1 MATSDKNN
9 FEKAY
14 NNLSKIIANLDNYT
28 NKEVLKDRLEQ
39 VQLLLE
45 NVKLD

>member
-14 NNLSKIIANLDNYT
+14 NMLSKIISNLDNYT

-39 VQLLLE
+39 VQYLLE

>member
-14 NNLSKIIANLDNYT
+14 NKLSYIIANLDNYS

-39 VQLLLE
+39 VQILLE

>member
-14 NNLSKIIANLDNYT
+14 NKLSNIIANLDNYT

-39 VQLLLE
+39 VQSLLE

>member
-14 NNLSKIIANLDNYT
+14 NKLSHIIVNLDNYT
-28 NKEVLKDRLEQ
+28 NKELLKDRLEQ

>member
-14 NNLSKIIANLDNYT
+14 NMLSKIISNLDNYS

-39 VQLLLE
+39 VQELLE